1 MQVQHLLKAGV
12 KKDDLHV
19 EKVSAASAKRPKLA
33 WAMANLREGDTLVV
47 WKMDRL
53 ARSLL
58 DLIGKLKQ
66 IEGAGARF
74 RSLTEHIDTNTP
86 GGRLIFHVLGAL
98 SEFER
103 DLVVERTRAGVKV
116 AKAAGK
122 KFGVDPKLTPQQ
134 VAQAQKMRDNGQS
147 ARTIAAKFNVSPPTI
162 YAWTVGKNSRK
173 R

>member
-12 KKDDLHV
+12 RQSDIHV
-19 EKVSAASAKRPKLA
+19 EKVSAASAKRPRLH
-33 WAMANLREGDTLVV
+33 WALENLREGDTLVV

-58 DLIGKLKQ
+58 DLINKLKQ
-66 IEGAGARF
+66 IETAGARF

-98 SEFER
+98 AEFER

-116 AKAAGK
+116 AQAAGK
-122 KFGVDPKLTPQQ
+122 RFGVECKLSPQQ
-134 VAQAQKMRDNGQS
+134 KLQAQKMRDNGAS
-147 ARTIAAKFNVSPPTI
+147 AREIAKKYKVSAQTI
-162 YAWTVGKNSRK
+162 YSWTVGKSDRK